1 MKRNE
6 MRKERIKVDDDE
18 RLSMDLELMRLFSS
32 VSFRRRDVER
42 RSFMRLNNKLG
53 PNL

>member
-18 RLSMDLELMRLFSS
+18 RLSMDPELMRFFPVCHLG
-32 VSFRRRDVER
+32 RDVER
-42 RSFMRLNNKLG
+42 DEVL
-53 PNL
+53 